1 MLHTNFRRNRS
12 TSSREEDFLKGF
24 YHIWVCQPPWSCDP
38 HAAKK
43 KSIPPTQG
51 GSTKNLALIG
61 IAVSEM
67 SEHCG

>member
-1 MLHTNFRRNRS
+1 MLHTNFRGNRS
-12 TSSREEDFLKGF
+12 TSSREEDFLKGVPTKILGLVT
-24 YHIWVCQPPWSCDP
+24 HMPP
-38 HAAKK
+38 KK